1 MRLWRAGNLHLSERP
16 FPPDGAEFL
25 VSIGTGARFQ
35 SQLKP
40 KSTDGTFRT

>member
-1 MRLWRAGNLHLSERP
+1 MWRAGNPHLSERP
-16 FPPDGAEFL
+16 FSPDGAEFL

-40 KSTDGTFRT
+40 KNPRENPPVPH